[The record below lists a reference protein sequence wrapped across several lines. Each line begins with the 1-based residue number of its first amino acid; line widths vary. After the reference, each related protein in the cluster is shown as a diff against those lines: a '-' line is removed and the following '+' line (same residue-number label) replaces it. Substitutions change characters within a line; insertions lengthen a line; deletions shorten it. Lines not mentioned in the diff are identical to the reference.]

1 MERPRDEPGGSWQGW
16 PPGLRALIDKEQ
28 LAHKLE
34 LRVGDVAAHVRQSG
48 FPTPVAYFRGRT
60 LWDEAAVERW
70 LEDRSGAND
79 RQ

>member
-1 MERPRDEPGGSWQGW
+1 MERSRDDPRGSGQGW
-16 PPGLRALIDKEQ
+16 PPGLRPLVDKEQ

-34 LRVGDVAAHVRQSG
+34 LRVGDVAAHARQSG

-60 LWDEAAVERW
+60 LWDEAAVDRW

-79 RQ
+79 R

>member
-16 PPGLRALIDKEQ
+16 PPGLRTLIDKEQ

-34 LRVGDVAAHVRQSG
+34 LRVGDVAAHARQSG

-60 LWDEAAVERW
+60 LWDAAAVDRW
-70 LEDRSGAND
+70 LEDRAGAN
-79 RQ
+79 RR

>member
-1 MERPRDEPGGSWQGW
+1 MERPRDEPGGSWQDW

-34 LRVGDVAAHVRQSG
+34 LRVGDVAAHARQSG

-60 LWDEAAVERW
+60 LWDAASVDRW
-70 LEDRSGAND
+70 LEGRSGAID
-79 RQ
+79 R

>member
-1 MERPRDEPGGSWQGW
+1 MEPSRDEPGGSWQGW

-34 LRVGDVAAHVRQSG
+34 LRVGDVAAHARQSG

-60 LWDEAAVERW
+60 LWDAAAVDRW
-70 LEDRSGAND
+70 LADQSR
-79 RQ
+79 

>member
-34 LRVGDVAAHVRQSG
+34 LRVGDVAAHARQSG

-60 LWDEAAVERW
+60 LWDAAAVDRW
-70 LEDRSGAND
+70 LEDRSGAN
-79 RQ
+79 RR